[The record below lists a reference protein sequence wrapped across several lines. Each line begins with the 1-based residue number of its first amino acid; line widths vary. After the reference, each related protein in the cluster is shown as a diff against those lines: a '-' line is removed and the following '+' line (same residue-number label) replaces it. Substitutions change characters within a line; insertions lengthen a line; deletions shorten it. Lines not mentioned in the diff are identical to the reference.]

1 MASKMTLE
9 DEHESDA
16 KMQRTGA
23 AAAVLLC
30 TFWPTPSHAS
40 LRVSTRALRKRVL
53 GAEHRTT
60 LVTGSYRYLTL
71 YLFSQGKYAE
81 AEALGAQG
89 TGRAEAGAG
98 DRTFSAKAS
107 THFVVQPDGRGE
119 RRGGGGRGV
128 RGTGETRKGE
138 GAV

>member
-16 KMQRTGA
+16 KIQRTGA

-81 AEALGAQG
+81 AEALGREVLGALKRVLGVEHRDTLTNESNLALSLSEQG
-89 TGRAEAGAG
+89 KYAEA
-98 DRTFSAKAS
+98 
-107 THFVVQPDGRGE
+107 
-119 RRGGGGRGV
+119 
-128 RGTGETRKGE
+128 
-138 GAV
+138 